1 MISGLHRHT
10 VAMIEKEA
18 IFDNI
23 QNELERLSPNEELF
37 AVVKA
42 NAYGHGAVAVA
53 EIAKDAG
60 ASGFCVAIIDEALEL
75 REAGFKE
82 PIFILGLVDIRYV
95 AILAEKNISV
105 TASSISWLA
114 QAQEKLADTP
124 IKQPLNIHLAVDS
137 GMGRIGFT
145 SKEAIKE
152 AETLLKKATHLN
164 FEGIFTHFA
173 TADQENTTYFN
184 QQVATFNELL
194 ASVESKPKYVH
205 TANSATALWHQ
216 ETQSNLVR
224 FGVAMYGLNPSGEAL
239 KAPYPLR
246 PALKLVTEVVHIKQ
260 MHQGDRISYGATY
273 EASEGEWIAT
283 LPIGYADGWLRQ
295 LQGMSVLVNGKKAE
309 IVGRICM
316 DQCMIR
322 LDEPV
327 PIGTEVTL
335 IGKEGEHEI
344 TVQSIA
350 NQLSTIHYEVVCGLS
365 YRVPRIYC

>member
-23 QNELERLSPNEELF
+23 QNELESLSHEEELF

-42 NAYGHGAVAVA
+42 NGYGHGAVAVA

-60 ASGFCVAIIDEALEL
+60 ATGFCVAIIDEALEL
-75 REAGFKE
+75 REAGLKE
-82 PIFILGLVDIRYV
+82 PILILGLVDIRYV

-105 TASSISWLA
+105 TVSSTSWLE
-114 QAQEKLADTP
+114 QAQQKLADTP
-124 IKQPLNIHLAVDS
+124 IKRPLNIHLAVDS

-145 SKEAIKE
+145 NKAEVKQAEAF
-152 AETLLKKATHLN
+152 LKNATHLN

-173 TADQENTTYFN
+173 TADQENIDYFH
-184 QQVATFNELL
+184 QQAAKFNDIL
-194 ASVESKPKYVH
+194 SVIQEKPRYVH
-205 TANSATALWHQ
+205 TANSATALWHK
-216 ETQSNLVR
+216 ETASNLVR

-239 KAPYPLR
+239 KPPYQLR
-246 PALKLVTEVVHIKQ
+246 PALKLVTEVIHIKQ
-260 MHQGDRISYGATY
+260 MHQGDKVSYGATY
-273 EASEGEWIAT
+273 EATEGEWIAT
-283 LPIGYADGWLRQ
+283 LPIGYADGWLRK
-295 LQGMSVLVNGKKAE
+295 LQGMHVLVNGKQAE

-327 PIGTEVTL
+327 PVGTEVTL
-335 IGKEGEHEI
+335 IGKDGEYEV
-344 TVQSIA
+344 TVQNIA
-350 NQLSTIHYEVVCGLS
+350 NRLATINYEVVCGLT